1 MRKIGGVLALAAVLL
16 STLVAPARADTVT
29 ITPTSQITFDNNNVQ
44 HVRFDGLN
52 RAWIW
57 NSVSDFGDPS
67 TTPRLAIF
75 SKASGSWTR
84 VQTVATKK
92 LRLENLRIG
101 PDGTAYLAN
110 PNKNEI
116 VTFPVDEAGVVG
128 KTKRIR
134 FKGRQSPIDA
144 FPNSAGPLFVLYS
157 SRILEFS
164 LPLSKHPR
172 PIRTI
177 KSTFGGQ
184 PEIVASSDGTIF
196 VLQGETYHQPI
207 LVFAAGV
214 SGSVSPSR
222 TLMIDSALA
231 GSQYATDIAMTPEG
245 KVAVVYWTSGIAI
258 FDQAASGS
266 SVTPTTWYPV
276 NDPLSNPQGVD
287 FMPSGVMGV
296 ADYDEAAAVKVYF
309 ED

>member
-29 ITPTSQITFDNNNVQ
+29 ISPTSQITFDNSNVQ

-57 NSVSDFGDPS
+57 NSVGNEDDPS

-75 SKASGSWTR
+75 AKVSGSWTR

-92 LRLENLRIG
+92 LTLENLRIG
-101 PDGTAYLAN
+101 PDGTAYLVN

-134 FKGRQSPIDA
+134 LKGRQSPIDA
-144 FPNSAGPLFVLYS
+144 FPNSAGHLFVLYS
-157 SRILEFS
+157 SRIMEFS
-164 LPLSKHPR
+164 LPLAKHPR
-172 PIRTI
+172 PIRTVT
-177 KSTFGGQ
+177 SDFGDSRKL
-184 PEIVASSDGTIF
+184 VASADGTIF
-196 VLQGETYHQPI
+196 ALQGEYQPI

-214 SGSVSPSR
+214 SGSVDPSR
-222 TLMIDSALA
+222 TLLIDSALA
-231 GSQYATDIAMTPEG
+231 GLQLPTDIAVTPTG
-245 KVAVVYWTSGIAI
+245 KIAVVYWLNGVAI
-258 FDQAASGS
+258 FEPESFGS

-296 ADYDEAAAVKVYF
+296 ADYGEAAAVKVYF

>member
-1 MRKIGGVLALAAVLL
+1 MRKIGGVIALAALLL
-16 STLVAPARADTVT
+16 STLVAPARADTV
-29 ITPTSQITFDNNNVQ
+29 IISPTSQITFDNTLA
-44 HVRFDGLN
+44 HDVRFDGLN

-57 NSVSDFGDPS
+57 NSVWSPGES
-67 TTPRLAIF
+67 NTPRLAIF
-75 SKASGSWTR
+75 AQVSGSWTR

-92 LRLENLRIG
+92 LTIENLRFG
-101 PDGTAYLAN
+101 PDGTAYVAN

-116 VTFPVDEAGVVG
+116 VTFPVDEAGIVG

-134 FKGRQSPIDA
+134 LKGRQSPIDA
-144 FPNSAGPLFVLYS
+144 FPNSAGHLFVLYS
-157 SRILEFS
+157 SRVLEFS

-172 PIRTI
+172 PIRTVTSDFADSW
-177 KSTFGGQ
+177 KL
-184 PEIVASSDGTIF
+184 VASADGTIF
-196 VLQGETYHQPI
+196 TLQGEYQPI

-214 SGSVSPSR
+214 SGSVDPSR
-222 TLMIDSALA
+222 ALLIDSALA
-231 GSQYATDIAMTPEG
+231 GYQQPTDIAMTPAG
-245 KVAVVYWTSGIAI
+245 KIAVVYWLNGVAI
-258 FDQAASGS
+258 FEPDSFGS

-296 ADYDEAAAVKVYF
+296 ADYGGTTAVKVYF